1 MNRNMVYFTQRVLS
15 AATSAAVYV
24 IADVLSDRTR
34 NRGRQQPAFYNNRN
48 DKGKTY
54 KEPPKTQYTK
64 PPQSVAGNTPYR
76 SMSEQAKDKRRRG
89 Q

>member
-24 IADVLSDRTR
+24 IADVLSDRAR
-34 NRGRQQPAFYNNRN
+34 NRGRKQPALYNKRN

-54 KEPPKTQYTK
+54 MEPPKTQYNK
-64 PPQSVAGNTPYR
+64 PSQSVAGNAPYR

>member
-24 IADVLSDRTR
+24 IADVLSDRTKH
-34 NRGRQQPAFYNNRN
+34 RGRKQPAFYNNRN
-48 DKGKTY
+48 DKGNTY
-54 KEPPKTQYTK
+54 REPPKAQYAK